1 MATGLGD
8 LDLAAK
14 GLTQRQL
21 DKWRRVFSDARD
33 HCAER
38 GAVEEAA
45 FLNAIAC
52 VADDE
57 QWRQREMF
65 DAMERDVLDADD
77 DAEWTPPWE

>member
-1 MATGLGD
+1 MATALDD
-8 LDLAAK
+8 LDLATK

-33 HCAER
+33 HCANL
-38 GAVEEAA
+38 GAVEEAE

-57 QWRQREMF
+57 QWRQRDLFSAFEDEF
-65 DAMERDVLDADD
+65 VDGDHDL
-77 DAEWTPPWE
+77 